1 MEPTGFHGRE
11 IITMPKLTKRFVE
24 ATEIRANRYDIF
36 DTQIPGFGIRIAP
49 SGTRTYALMYRSGGR
64 RWRVN
69 LGRHGVTTPEQ
80 AREAAIDILARVK
93 RGENPAARRQGSGHI
108 TTVADLA
115 KRFDDEHIAI
125 RLKPRTAK
133 EYRRNLRLFVVP
145 AFGSLKVADVT
156 RADVSRF
163 HHEFRD
169 TPYQSNRNLQIVSK
183 MFNLA
188 ELWGLRPDG
197 SNPCRH
203 VKKYK
208 EEKRERYLSAD
219 EMVRL
224 GEVLRQCEQEGIES
238 ASEIN
243 LIRLLMLTGCRLSE
257 IQTLKWE
264 YVDLDNGVLRLPDSK
279 TGVKTVHLC
288 PPALKVLIGIERIE
302 GNPWV
307 ITGKLENT
315 HLQEPQRPWRRIRKR
330 AGLDDVRIHDLRHT
344 FASVAVSGG
353 QGLPMIGK
361 MLGHTQVQTTA
372 RYAHL
377 AADPVK
383 QATADVSASI
393 EAALEGE
400 VAT

>member
-1 MEPTGFHGRE
+1 
-11 IITMPKLTKRFVE
+11 MPKITKHLVE
-24 ATEIRANRYDIF
+24 AAEIREKTHTITDS
-36 DTQIPGFGIRIAP
+36 QIPGFGIRIMP
-49 SGTRTYALMYRSGGR
+49 GGTRTYVVMYRAGGR
-64 RWRVN
+64 RRRMV
-69 LGRHGVTTPEQ
+69 LGHHGVTTPEQ
-80 AREAAIDILARVK
+80 ARTSAINILARV
-93 RGENPAARRQGSGHI
+93 RNGEDPAASRQGGGHI
-108 TTVADLA
+108 VTVADLA
-115 KRFDDEHIAI
+115 ERFDEEHIAV
-125 RLKPRTAK
+125 RLKLRTAK

-145 AFGSLKVADVT
+145 ALGRLKVADVT
-156 RADVSRF
+156 RTDVARL

-169 TPYQSNRNLQIVSK
+169 TPYQSNRNLEIVSK
-183 MFNLA
+183 MFNLS
-188 ELWGLRPDG
+188 EMWGLRSDG

-203 VKKYK
+203 VKKFK

-219 EMVRL
+219 ELGRL

-257 IQTLKWE
+257 IQTLKWD
-264 YVDLDNGVLRLPDSK
+264 YVDFENRALHLPDSK
-279 TGVKTVHLC
+279 TGVKIVHLG

-302 GNPWV
+302 ENPWV
-307 ITGKLENT
+307 ITGKVGNT

-377 AADPVK
+377 ATDPVK

-400 VAT
+400 TATRSP